1 MPVIGR
7 TDHLNRILSE
17 LDVKEEPPA
26 ADEFSAYDL
35 LAKAS
40 RYTLSGLRSRLKD
53 QERRGELTS
62 RLVLRPDGKWSRYYR
77 LVR

>member
-1 MPVIGR
+1 MPIIGR
-7 TDHLNRILSE
+7 TEHLNRILSE
-17 LDVKEEPPA
+17 LEAKEEPLA

-35 LAKAS
+35 MAKAS

-62 RLVLRPDGKWSRYYR
+62 RLVLRPDGKRTRYYR
-77 LVR
+77 LAR